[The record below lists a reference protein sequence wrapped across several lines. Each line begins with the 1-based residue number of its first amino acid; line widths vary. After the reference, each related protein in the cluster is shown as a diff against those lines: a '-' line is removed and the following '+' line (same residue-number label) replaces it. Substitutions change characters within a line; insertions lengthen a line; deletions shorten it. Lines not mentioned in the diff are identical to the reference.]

1 MLRIRGMRLGGA
13 TVLAAGACMLAIGA
27 GPAAA
32 RTCPYNGTV
41 NGQSVLIYCGT
52 AKATVKMGSQTFAL
66 KNGQCKKAAGNFY
79 LSFGDVVTQPT
90 KHAPDS
96 FLVIATATRDG
107 SYSGTT
113 VMATRSGHGWLADS
127 AKLTL
132 THATRAGTVIGTL
145 ESTQTNAKVALHLT
159 FSC

>member
-1 MLRIRGMRLGGA
+1 MHRGVVVASALA
-13 TVLAAGACMLAIGA
+13 ACALAAGAGSASA
-27 GPAAA
+27 Q
-32 RTCPYNGTV
+32 TCPHPGTV
-41 NGQSVLIYCGT
+41 NGISVLIYCGS
-52 AKATVKMGSQTFAL
+52 AKATVKMGSQTFKL

-79 LSFGDVVTQPT
+79 LSFGDVVTQQV
-90 KHAPDS
+90 KKAPDS
-96 FLVIATATRDG
+96 FLVIATATKDG
-107 SYSGTT
+107 TYSGTT

-132 THATRAGTVIGTL
+132 THATKAGTVAGTL